1 MDKRKQNALI
11 SLIMNSILIVLE
23 MIVIICAFTV
33 PNFSGET
40 QGFKAFRFF
49 TIDSNTLCGIAA
61 IFLVIYDTFILKGK
75 RSSLPKYVSVFKF
88 VVTVM
93 ITITFLTVICWLAPV
108 QGFGRMYGGISCVT
122 HLIAPLLTMSSF
134 FFFEYKKSETS
145 LFLESLF
152 ALIPVLIYGA
162 VYLVMVVAIGQ
173 DNGGWEDF
181 YNFNTGGFWYLALI
195 IMLVASYAFSLGV
208 LALHRWIGKRL
219 AIQRQN

>member
-1 MDKRKQNALI
+1 MAKRKQNALI
-11 SLIMNSILIVLE
+11 SLIMNSLLIVLE
-23 MIVIICAFTV
+23 IIVIICSFTV
-33 PNFSGET
+33 SNYAGEVM
-40 QGFKAFRFF
+40 GFKSFRFF

-61 IFLVIYDTFILKGK
+61 VFLVINDIFILQGK
-75 RSSLPKYVSVFKF
+75 RDALPKYVSVFKF

-122 HLIAPLLTMSSF
+122 HLIAPLLTMTSF
-134 FFFEYKKSETS
+134 FIFEYEKSETN

-152 ALIPVLIYGA
+152 GLVPIFIYGT

-181 YNFNTGGFWYLALI
+181 YNFNTGGFWYIALI
-195 IMLVASYAFSLGV
+195 IMLIASYAFSLGV
-208 LALHRWIGKRL
+208 MALHRFVGKKL
-219 AIQRQN
+219 STNKQD

>member
-11 SLIMNSILIVLE
+11 SLIMNSILIALE
-23 MIVIICAFTV
+23 IIVVAFAFTV
-33 PNFSGET
+33 PNYSGDI

-49 TIDSNTLCGIAA
+49 TVDSNALCGIAA
-61 IFLVIYDTFILKGK
+61 VFLVIFDILILKGK
-75 RSSLPKYVSVFKF
+75 KDALPKYVSVFKF

-108 QGFGRMYGGISCVT
+108 QGFARMYGGISSVT
-122 HLIAPLLTMSSF
+122 HLIAPLLTMGSF
-134 FFFEYKKSETS
+134 FFVEYEKSETN

-152 ALIPVLIYGA
+152 GLIPVFIYGT

-208 LALHRWIGKRL
+208 MALHRWIGKKL
-219 AIQRQN
+219 SSSK